1 MKNAIRS
8 PSRHA
13 QTRTLCGAPLGSTV
27 ATWAKLARESSVR
40 RLSES
45 SAMSGS
51 SHGTMR
57 VMSLPHEIRAACARV
72 AGVARQV
79 RIVEPAIPDYART
92 LPAESPPAPDLAP
105 GAADERRAAFG
116 LQLNA
121 VNFGSGWFP
130 TLRKPAG
137 LSGFRTVEAG
147 LKARGPWSAE
157 ELVRVDAVEA
167 AATFG
172 GQDPEHELM
181 ALFARSLHEL
191 GEHVRD
197 HHSGSFLALA
207 RSGGGSAV
215 ELAERLGRLPTW
227 CDVSRYDGAPV
238 PFFKRAQLAAADLH
252 LQGIAPAGDVAALTL
267 FADNLVPHVL
277 RIDGVLELA
286 PALVARIDRG
296 DLIEHDSP
304 EEVEIRACAVH
315 AAELLVAAHEGTTAT
330 AVDNALWHRG
340 GAPRYKAHPRHR
352 SRTTA
357 Y

>member
-1 MKNAIRS
+1 
-8 PSRHA
+8 
-13 QTRTLCGAPLGSTV
+13 
-27 ATWAKLARESSVR
+27 
-40 RLSES
+40 
-45 SAMSGS
+45 
-51 SHGTMR
+51 
-57 VMSLPHEIRAACARV
+57 MSLPDDVRAGCARV
-72 AGVARQV
+72 AGAARHV
-79 RIVEPAIPDYART
+79 HIVDAAIPAYART

-105 GAADERRAAFG
+105 GASDEERAAFG

-157 ELVRVDAVEA
+157 ALTRIDAAEA

-172 GQDPEHELM
+172 GQEPGHELM
-181 ALFARSLHEL
+181 ALFARALNEL
-191 GEHVRD
+191 GEHVLDR
-197 HHSGSFLALA
+197 HGGSFAALA
-207 RSGGGSAV
+207 RCGEGSAAAF
-215 ELAERLGRLPTW
+215 AERLATLPTW
-227 CDVSRYDGAPV
+227 HDVSPYEGVPV

-252 LQGIAPAGDVAALTL
+252 LQGIAPARDVAALTL

-277 RIDGVLELA
+277 RIDGVLELDDR
-286 PALVARIDRG
+286 LVARIDRG
-296 DLIEHDSP
+296 EQIEHDSP

-315 AAELLVAAHEGTTAT
+315 AVELLVAAHEGTTAT

-340 GAPRYKAHPRHR
+340 GEPRYKAHPRHR
-352 SRTTA
+352 ARTTA